1 MVNLLNFMLY
11 IFYHSK
17 IALRKA
23 IESSVTRDLKMWM
36 IKKDKYK
43 CELNIKKRFKYIC
56 NLCIY
61 KYLTDYKKG
70 KKRKIKGGDPTSPS

>member
-23 IESSVTRDLKMWM
+23 IGSSVNRDLKMWM

-43 CELNIKKRFKYIC
+43 CELNIKKI
-56 NLCIY
+56 
-61 KYLTDYKKG
+61 
-70 KKRKIKGGDPTSPS
+70 

>member
-1 MVNLLNFMLY
+1 MVNLLNFILY

-23 IESSVTRDLKMWM
+23 IGSSVTRDLKMWM

-43 CELNIKKRFKYIC
+43 CELNIKKDLSTYVTYAYI
-56 NLCIY
+56 NIWLIT
-61 KYLTDYKKG
+61 KMVRREK
-70 KKRKIKGGDPTSPS
+70 

>member
-11 IFYHSK
+11 LFYHSK

-23 IESSVTRDLKMWM
+23 IGSSVNRDLNMLM

-43 CELNIKKRFKYIC
+43 CELNIKKI
-56 NLCIY
+56 
-61 KYLTDYKKG
+61 
-70 KKRKIKGGDPTSPS
+70 